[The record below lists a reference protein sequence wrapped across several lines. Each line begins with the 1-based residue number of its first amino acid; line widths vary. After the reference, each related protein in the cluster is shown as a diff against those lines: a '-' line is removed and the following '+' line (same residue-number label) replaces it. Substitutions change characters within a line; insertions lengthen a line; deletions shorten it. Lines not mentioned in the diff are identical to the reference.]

1 MNVYKSKRAKNK
13 IRATYDQL
21 LSIWGVTVA
30 ERDIETTYG
39 STHIVECG
47 EDGNPPLVL
56 FHGVG
61 DDSALMWL
69 YNAKA
74 LAAHFHIYA
83 VDTIGGPGKSCPNQI
98 YNTDFDQI
106 WWLDDVFNRLG
117 LAHFYIAGV
126 SNGAYIAQHYGIMR
140 PDKVDKILCM
150 SGSAVS
156 AGQTKSPLS
165 RMLKVF
171 LPQALFP
178 TDKNM
183 ERLIKKLAGD
193 HYSRFT
199 DNSVIMAHY
208 AHLLK
213 GFNTMAM
220 SRHKIKQF
228 QEEDILKIRD
238 KTLFL
243 IGEEDPLGDIRQ
255 TKAIMSRYGLQYRFF
270 PGVGHG
276 INHEISDEIN
286 SIMIQYFG

>member
-1 MNVYKSKRAKNK
+1 MKVYKSKKAKDK

-21 LSIWGVTVA
+21 LSIWGIPVT
-30 ERDIETTYG
+30 EQDIETAYG
-39 STHIVECG
+39 ATHIVECG
-47 EDGNPPLVL
+47 KDRNPPLVL

-61 DDSALMWL
+61 DDSALMWI

-74 LAAHFHIYA
+74 LAVHFHLYA

-98 YNTDFDQI
+98 YDTDFDQI
-106 WWLDDVFNRLG
+106 WWLDDVFDRLG
-117 LAHFYIAGV
+117 LAHFCIAGV

-156 AGQTKSPLS
+156 ADQTKNPLG

-171 LPQALFP
+171 LPEALFP
-178 TDKNM
+178 TGRNM

-193 HYSRFT
+193 HYARFT
-199 DNSVIMAHY
+199 ENPVIMAHY
-208 AHLLK
+208 THLLK
-213 GFNTMAM
+213 GFNNMAM
-220 SRHKIKQF
+220 ARHKIKQF
-228 QEEDILKIRD
+228 QEADLLSIRD
-238 KTLFL
+238 KTLL
-243 IGEEDPLGDIRQ
+243 LMGEEDPLVDIP
-255 TKAIMSRYGLQYRFF
+255 KVKEMMSRYGLQYRFF

-286 SIMIQYFG
+286 AIMIQYFG